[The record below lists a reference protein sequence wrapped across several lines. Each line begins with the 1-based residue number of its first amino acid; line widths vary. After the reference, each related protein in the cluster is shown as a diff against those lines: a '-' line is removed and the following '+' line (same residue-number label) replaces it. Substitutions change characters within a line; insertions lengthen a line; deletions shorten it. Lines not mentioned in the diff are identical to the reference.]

1 MKLHRIYGITLRY
14 LFLFRHSINRVA
26 DAFYWPVID
35 LLLWG
40 LTITYVRSANPGS
53 ENFVMV
59 VISGLLLWMVV
70 WRGQY
75 EITICL
81 LEDLWN
87 KNLINIFT
95 TPLKLNEWIFSV
107 VILGV
112 IKAFISLIFASIV
125 ALILYQVKILFYGFY
140 LLPFI
145 VLLFMT
151 GWWVGFFVAG
161 IILRYGTKLEQLA
174 WSTIYLISPFSG
186 IYYPVSILPV
196 WAQKVSY
203 FIPTS
208 YIFEGSREVI
218 QKGRI
223 VDPSKLWICLILNLV
238 YLAISLIFLKKSYNK
253 VLENKGLV
261 NVF

>member
-1 MKLHRIYGITLRY
+1 MKLYRIYGITLRY
-14 LFLFRHSINRVA
+14 LFQFRHSINRVA
-26 DAFYWPVID
+26 DAFYWPLID

-53 ENFVMV
+53 ENFVLV
-59 VISGLLLWMVV
+59 VISGLLLWLVV

-75 EITICL
+75 EIGVSL

-95 TPLKLNEWIFSV
+95 TPLKLNEWIVSV
-107 VILGV
+107 IVLGI

-151 GWWVGFFVAG
+151 GWWVGFLVAG
-161 IILRYGTKLEQLA
+161 FILRYGTKLEQLA
-174 WSTIYLISPFSG
+174 WSMIYLISPFSG
-186 IYYPVSILPV
+186 IYYPISILPH
-196 WAQKVSY
+196 WAQTVAS
-203 FIPTS
+203 FVPTS
-208 YIFEGSREVI
+208 YIFEGAREVI
-218 QKGRI
+218 QKGHM
-223 VDPSKLWICLILNLV
+223 VDVSKLWICLILNLV
-238 YLAISLIFLKKSYNK
+238 YLVISLIFFKKSYNR
-253 VLENKGLV
+253 VLEDKGLV
-261 NVF
+261 KVF